1 MNLRFIAAI
10 VCTGFLLLAGCRPLE
25 QSRRE
30 EEAPSSVRKEEP
42 KAPLSTYEKTFNPAR
57 YDQEIRDVQGTHEIT
72 EGKGTVRSEE
82 DSLVVES
89 EIAQGFRI
97 QIFATPNI
105 DEANAM
111 KMAAAQSV
119 IEDSIYVVFD
129 PPLYKVRL
137 GDFQTRVE
145 ANQKLA
151 TLVDKGFPD
160 AWVVSDRIV
169 LRKSVRVRASEI
181 PPIEK

>member
-1 MNLRFIAAI
+1 MNGRLIAAI
-10 VCTGFLLLAGCRPLE
+10 ACAGLLLMTGC
-25 QSRRE
+25 QSSE
-30 EEAPSSVRKEEP
+30 ESQRAEEP
-42 KAPLSTYEKTFNPAR
+42 TPTTREQEQKAPLSTYEKTFDPAL
-57 YDQEIRDVQGTHEIT
+57 YDQEISDVERTHEIT
-72 EGKGTVRSEE
+72 KEKGAAPSEE

-89 EIAQGFRI
+89 EFAQGFRI
-97 QIFATPNI
+97 QIFATANI

-111 KMAAAQSV
+111 KMAAAQKV
-119 IEDSIYVVFD
+119 TEDSIYVVFD

-151 TLVDKGFPD
+151 ALVDEGFPD

-169 LRKSVRVRASEI
+169 LRKSVRARPSEI
-181 PPIEK
+181 PPTEK